1 VIDFIVP
8 KEPASTFANASSLS
22 CRAAQPLLLASSTSC
37 LRASRTGWALSLLST
52 CWILLL
58 MLRTKVRVVAVVFL
72 CVVASMRYTPAV
84 ALVIELN
91 PFGKPDGLGTG
102 TCLFDRCS
110 AADMRRLFDEDGGE
124 FELRMESH
132 APSDDVMRKL
142 LRDGPLKAFLEGEG
156 VLCE

>member
-1 VIDFIVP
+1 MV
-8 KEPASTFANASSLS
+8 
-22 CRAAQPLLLASSTSC
+22 AALP
-37 LRASRTGWALSLLST
+37 
-52 CWILLL
+52 
-58 MLRTKVRVVAVVFL
+58 RVVTL
-72 CVVASMRYTPAV
+72 LPYSPAV

-124 FELRMESH
+124 FELRMESR

-142 LRDGPLKAFLEGEG
+142 LRDGPLKTFLEGEG
-156 VLCE
+156 VL